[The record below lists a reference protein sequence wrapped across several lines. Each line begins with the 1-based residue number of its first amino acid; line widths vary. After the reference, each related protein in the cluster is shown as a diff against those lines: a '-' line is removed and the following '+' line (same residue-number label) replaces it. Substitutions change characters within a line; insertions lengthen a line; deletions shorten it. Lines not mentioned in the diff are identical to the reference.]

1 MQVVYLDLRK
11 VSIQQDACGLTHVGP
26 CACLAGEIMSVPGQQ
41 GAPSQVRASA
51 GTCVCCPTMM
61 CSVYANSSYSAE
73 LLTGQNPCI
82 PLSSIPPGGALL
94 LSRELA
100 PTQNA
105 CHELFL
111 RGAL

>member
-11 VSIQQDACGLTHVGP
+11 VSIQQDACGLMNVGP

-51 GTCVCCPTMM
+51 GTCVCWSTVI
-61 CSVYANSSYSAE
+61 CSVYINSPSSAE
-73 LLTGQNPCI
+73 LLTRQCPCI
-82 PLSSIPPGGALL
+82 PLSGIPPGGALL
-94 LSRELA
+94 LWQELA

-105 CHELFL
+105 CYELYP

>member
-1 MQVVYLDLRK
+1 MVYLDLRK
-11 VSIQQDACGLTHVGP
+11 VSIQQDACGLIHVGP

-51 GTCVCCPTMM
+51 DTCVCGSTVM
-61 CSVYANSSYSAE
+61 CSVYANSTCSAE
-73 LLTGQNPCI
+73 LLTGQCPCI
-82 PLSSIPPGGALL
+82 PLSGIPLGGALL
-94 LSRELA
+94 LSQELA

-111 RGAL
+111 KGAL